1 MRWLHSITDS
11 VAMGLSKFWEIVK
24 DMKAWQ
30 AAVHGVRRVRYN
42 LVTEN
47 SNNMNLNFMG
57 IFYQFFS
64 LLQKRH
70 FPIYET
76 GKSNEITSHYQY

>member
-1 MRWLHSITDS
+1 MMRWLHSITDS

-42 LVTEN
+42 LVTEKQQQHEFELYGN
-47 SNNMNLNFMG
+47 ILSVFL
-57 IFYQFFS
+57 
-64 LLQKRH
+64 
-70 FPIYET
+70 
-76 GKSNEITSHYQY
+76 ITSKETLSYL